1 MGGAL
6 ALGGRRF
13 LNIYN
18 NQMEVGFRGGL
29 YIGEDARL
37 GLNVRGVTAPSFWP
51 FN

>member
-18 NQMEVGFRGGL
+18 NQMEAGVWGGL
-29 YIGEDARL
+29 YIGKDVRL
-37 GLNVRGVTAPSFWP
+37 GWNVWGVTAPLFWP

>member
-18 NQMEVGFRGGL
+18 NQMEVGVRGGL
-29 YIGEDARL
+29 YIGEDVRL
-37 GLNVRGVTAPSFWP
+37 GWNVQGVTVPSFWP